1 MKSTVKRLLCSALAA
16 LLLLAL
22 PVPADAA
29 QITGYYCNTDIV
41 AYVSGAPI
49 RSYNINGWTGI
60 VAEDLVK
67 YGFDVVYD
75 NDARHLS
82 VIWADR
88 PVTADYVPAVNTKP
102 IGSRAGNIYKTDI
115 TVSLESW
122 SDRMYANTSPRFS
135 KPVSGW
141 NIGGQTILLI
151 DELLV
156 FGSVV
161 WDAQART
168 ISFTRTPSWGFMAPD
183 SGDADVSAP
192 VDSFRVAAVNN
203 GMGFTFSGEN
213 LAYLDQVAIGGS
225 KERGLR
231 FSFSVYGRVFM
242 NTGTLL
248 DKLPAWVSD
257 GKGDYLRDAS
267 SGDMLLDEEAV
278 GKYFTFTVNG
288 APVAVRSAVG
298 GGGNNHR
305 DYAFL
310 LDCDLPW
317 TDIQEV
323 VVTCGTNAAPQ
334 APAQP

>member
-1 MKSTVKRLLCSALAA
+1 
-16 LLLLAL
+16 
-22 PVPADAA
+22 
-29 QITGYYCNTDIV
+29 
-41 AYVSGAPI
+41 
-49 RSYNINGWTGI
+49 
-60 VAEDLVK
+60 
-67 YGFDVVYD
+67 
-75 NDARHLS
+75 
-82 VIWADR
+82 
-88 PVTADYVPAVNTKP
+88 
-102 IGSRAGNIYKTDI
+102 
-115 TVSLESW
+115 
-122 SDRMYANTSPRFS
+122 MYANTSSRFS

-168 ISFTRTPSWGFMAPD
+168 ISFTRTASWNFMAPD

-192 VDSFRVAAVNN
+192 IDSFRVAAVNN
-203 GMGFTFSGEN
+203 GMGFTFYGEN
-213 LAYLDQVAIGGS
+213 LAYLDHVGIGGS
-225 KERGLR
+225 KECGLR
-231 FSFSVYGRVFM
+231 FSFSVYGRILASAGAM
-242 NTGTLL
+242 L
-248 DKLPAWVSD
+248 DKLPGWVSD

-267 SGDMLLDEEAV
+267 SGDILLDGEAV
-278 GKYFTFTVNG
+278 SKYFTFTVNG

-323 VVTCGTNAAPQ
+323 VVTCGMNAAAQ